1 MVNFL
6 LVFSIA
12 LNILA
17 LLCIALLFIRQNR
30 LAAFES
36 RQEKALEEME
46 EIVST
51 FIAEIKEENELFL
64 QRIHELDEQP
74 KKSLEEAVEEKEDK
88 NEEPASLTVP
98 KVNPY
103 AAAVKSYQTYDSNIK
118 PDDVEELLD
127 LILPQSEVLAEDD
140 SIVEEIEQE
149 PKEMSLLEQVIEL
162 EKQGETIEQI
172 AKKLNKGKTEIELL
186 LKFRQ
191 NNQE

>member
-74 KKSLEEAVEEKEDK
+74 KKAWKKL
-88 NEEPASLTVP
+88 P
-98 KVNPY
+98 K
-103 AAAVKSYQTYDSNIK
+103 KKRTR
-118 PDDVEELLD
+118 
-127 LILPQSEVLAEDD
+127 
-140 SIVEEIEQE
+140 
-149 PKEMSLLEQVIEL
+149 MRSLLHLQCQRRIL
-162 EKQGETIEQI
+162 MQQQSNPI
-172 AKKLNKGKTEIELL
+172 KLMTVT
-186 LKFRQ
+186 
-191 NNQE
+191 

>member
-1 MVNFL
+1 MNKMVNFL

-88 NEEPASLTVP
+88 KEEPASFTVP
-98 KVNPY
+98 K
-103 AAAVKSYQTYDSNIK
+103 AK
-118 PDDVEELLD
+118 PK
-127 LILPQSEVLAEDD
+127 AEA
-140 SIVEEIEQE
+140 
-149 PKEMSLLEQVIEL
+149 
-162 EKQGETIEQI
+162 EKT
-172 AKKLNKGKTEIELL
+172 
-186 LKFRQ
+186 
-191 NNQE
+191 

>member
-88 NEEPASLTVP
+88 NEEPASFTVP
-98 KVNPY
+98 KANPY